1 MVGAVLLTPQPQLGN
16 VLYTLCG
23 QDGGCNVHADISG
36 GELLTT
42 VTAKREENINRLR
55 IVLEVC

>member
-1 MVGAVLLTPQPQLGN
+1 MAISDILGTCTTPCSGHW
-16 VLYTLCG
+16 
-23 QDGGCNVHADISG
+23 QDGGCKVHADICG

-42 VTAKREENINRLR
+42 APAKREESINRLS